1 MNKNKLAAMFLA
13 SVMCFSNSTKVGA
26 HGWLYHIGKA
36 VVYLLSVKIVSGIN
50 PWGLN
55 KNVSNHTSLWW
66 LANISGFVLVDCGYD
81 WACEK
86 IKNYIVSDSPKS
98 VKTK

>member
-1 MNKNKLAAMFLA
+1 MNKNELAAIFLA
-13 SVMCFSNSTKVGA
+13 SVLCCSNGTKVSA

-36 VVYLLSVKIVSGIN
+36 IVYLGGVKIASSIN

-55 KNVSNHTSLWW
+55 TNVNNHTSLWW
-66 LANISGFVLVDCGYD
+66 LANVSGFVLVDCGYD

-98 VKTK
+98 GKTK